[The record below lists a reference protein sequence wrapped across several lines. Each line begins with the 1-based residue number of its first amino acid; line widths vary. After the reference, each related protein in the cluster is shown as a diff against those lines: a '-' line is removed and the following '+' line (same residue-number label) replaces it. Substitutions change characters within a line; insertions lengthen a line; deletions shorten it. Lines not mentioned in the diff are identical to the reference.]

1 MTEEKIQGEVLFSP
15 EKARKLLRKMRD
27 RVNEQAGKDI
37 RALNLDESRRW
48 EECRRQGLDKVP
60 IGA

>member
-37 RALNLDESRRW
+37 RALNLDERRRW